1 MHTSHE
7 PDHLTKELLDVC
19 LCDLNAD
26 GRPKRRIKLVSE
38 PVSWLFTSAFHCCQ
52 QRALESECGLKI
64 EFVCLLGSSTVE
76 KGIFSMYRG
85 DKEKISVLGFQW
97 NFMFSAFAQDNCER
111 KSS

>member
-1 MHTSHE
+1 MFAFAI
-7 PDHLTKELLDVC
+7 
-19 LCDLNAD
+19 LNAD

-76 KGIFSMYRG
+76 KGIFSMYIEEIRKKLAYWVFNG
-85 DKEKISVLGFQW
+85 ILCFLFCNNK
-97 NFMFSAFAQDNCER
+97 NFHAFAQHNCER
-111 KSS
+111 NFCF